1 MAYASTS
8 SGGGGG
14 GGAAAGFLMASA
26 GLDIIGGL
34 FGYFASQEAAAI
46 AESRGRMFRME
57 AEIDATRY
65 AEQAQ
70 GFKAAQKLG
79 YLKAGVALTGS
90 PLDILDETAR
100 VAAENISA
108 IRARGAAG
116 ELGAQE
122 QATQARIS
130 GRTGLIS
137 GIAGGIGKIGS
148 AVYQSKK

>member
-70 GFKAAQKLG
+70 GFKATQKLT

-90 PLDILDETAR
+90 PLDILDETEIGRASCRER
-100 VAAENISA
+100 V
-108 IRARGAAG
+108 
-116 ELGAQE
+116 
-122 QATQARIS
+122 
-130 GRTGLIS
+130 
-137 GIAGGIGKIGS
+137 
-148 AVYQSKK
+148 